1 MDSRVN
7 FINTVFAGILLSCH
21 MDEGQLGVE
30 DLCCDYNPGNLDPSL
45 VVSVRIWLTSTTD
58 CTNPTPYK

>member
-1 MDSRVN
+1 
-7 FINTVFAGILLSCH
+7 